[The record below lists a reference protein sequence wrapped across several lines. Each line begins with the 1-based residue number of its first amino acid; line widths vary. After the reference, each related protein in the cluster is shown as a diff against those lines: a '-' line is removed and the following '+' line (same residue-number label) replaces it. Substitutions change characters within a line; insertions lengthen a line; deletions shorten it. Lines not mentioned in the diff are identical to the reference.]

1 MPRADPPR
9 ALRDGAPRR
18 LAGPYARVRLLE
30 PPPHRGTHVVHT
42 DQRRMARL
50 PTEAPAGASHLLLC
64 RAGHEAHYLEAM
76 AGNLD
81 HAHVAHAPAKRPERT
96 LPITPGVSVVF
107 NGQVAML
114 YLPATALPH
123 LRCDAALPLQD
134 LAWAVE
140 TLVRRMAIAT
150 RHPDERRL
158 ALAMALPRTDWMWV
172 DLPDGTAAFMK
183 NPPDGGARV
192 HHRNMPPVTSR
203 AHLVPEAV
211 LALAR
216 GWTPAAHVGVLT
228 LARTAQEFAHARA
241 CWARQDYP
249 RALRTWYVLNAT
261 GAPLAD
267 APADAVI
274 VTPPEG
280 ASIAAMHVALR
291 AVCPHETVA
300 RLDPDAW
307 YAADSLRL
315 RVMVLER
322 GHAHDVRAVGACVVD
337 VLDGAEARRSPMC
350 LDELSECAVYACTL
364 AYVGAR
370 PCAMEHT
377 CTLDDARVI
386 LAKIA

>member
-1 MPRADPPR
+1 MPRVDPPR
-9 ALRDGAPRR
+9 ALRDGATRR
-18 LAGPYARVRLLE
+18 TAGPYARVRILE
-30 PPPHRGTHVVHT
+30 SPAYSGAHVVHA
-42 DQRRMARL
+42 DERRMARL
-50 PTEAPAGASHLLLC
+50 PTEAPPGTTHLLVC

-81 HAHVAHAPAKRPERT
+81 HAHVAHAPVKRPERT
-96 LPITPGVSVVF
+96 MPITPGVSVVF

-123 LRCDAALPLQD
+123 LCCDAALPLQD

-158 ALAMALPRTDWMWV
+158 ALALALPRTDWMWV
-172 DLPDGTAAFMK
+172 DLLDGTAAFMK
-183 NPPDGGARV
+183 NPPDSGARV
-192 HHRNMPPVTSR
+192 LHRNMPPVTSR
-203 AHLVPEAV
+203 AHLASQAV
-211 LALAR
+211 RALAL
-216 GWTPAAHVGVLT
+216 GWSPATHVGVLT
-228 LARTAQEFAHARA
+228 LACSQQEFAHARA

-249 RALRTWYVLNAT
+249 PALRTWYVLNAT
-261 GAPLAD
+261 GAPLPD

-280 ASIAAMHVALR
+280 ASIAAMHTALR
-291 AVCPHETVA
+291 VVCPHETVA
-300 RLDPDAW
+300 RLDPHAW

-322 GHAHDVRAVGACVVD
+322 GGSHDVRAVGACVVD
-337 VLDGAEARRSPMC
+337 VLDGAASRRSPMC
-350 LDELSECAVYACTL
+350 TDELSECAVYQCTL

-370 PCAMEHT
+370 PCAMDHT
-377 CTLDDARVI
+377 CTVDDARVM
-386 LAKIA
+386 LVKSA